1 MFVNELTVRNLDELD
16 YDKYLVHWWNDW
28 KWVAP
33 VKDFLPDSGKGGIM
47 VLDKDTPVCA
57 GYIYMTNSKV
67 AWVDWI
73 ISNKNYKDRDKRKY
87 ALTLLVSTLTKLA
100 KSTGYIFG
108 YALMKN
114 KSLIEIYKELGY
126 TEGETY
132 NSEMII
138 KLK

>member
-1 MFVNELTVRNLDELD
+1 MNLDIQPLSDED
-16 YDKYLVHWWNDW
+16 YDKVLKGWWLDW
-28 KWVAP
+28 KWNPPA
-33 VKDFLPDSGKGGIM
+33 KEFLPENGTGGFLE
-47 VLDKDTPVCA
+47 LDNKTPICA
-57 GYIYMTNSKV
+57 GFIYLTNSKV

-73 ISNKNYKDRDKRKY
+73 ISNKNYKDRDKRKH

>member
-1 MFVNELTVRNLDELD
+1 MSVNELTVRNLNELD
-16 YDKYLVHWWNDW
+16 YEKYLVKWWKDW

-73 ISNKNYKDRDKRKY
+73 ISDRNYKKKPQRKQ
-87 ALTLLVSTLTKLA
+87 AIFLLIETLTKMCRNL
-100 KSTGYIFG
+100 GFVFC
-108 YALMKN
+108 YALIKN
-114 KSLIEIYKELGY
+114 KNLMATYTELGY
-126 TEGETY
+126 NEADSY
-132 NSEMII
+132 NKEMIK
-138 KLK
+138 KL